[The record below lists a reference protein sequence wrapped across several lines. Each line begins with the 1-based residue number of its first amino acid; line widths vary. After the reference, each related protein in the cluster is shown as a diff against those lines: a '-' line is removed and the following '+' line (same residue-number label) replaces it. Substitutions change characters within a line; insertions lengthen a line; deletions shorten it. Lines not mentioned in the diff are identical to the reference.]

1 MTNFEEFEEVFDSGL
16 KGEHKWIPLSQPKL
30 NAHISLGK
38 SMYILFGGIPGSG
51 KTAIVDSV
59 FVLDI
64 YDWWY
69 ENQDKVD
76 ILPTWVYR
84 SMERAKFLKIA
95 KWTCYRLYKLYGLL
109 LDVPTIL
116 QWANK
121 KRELTAEEIQLI
133 KAQKPYFD
141 RMEERVHIIAG
152 AENPTGVW
160 KDALAFTHERGREI
174 KKTINIGGGK
184 TKEIFSHFEYT
195 NPNEILIHVTDHIG
209 KLKAERGFD
218 VKQTLDKHSEFMGI
232 LRDMFNWT
240 IIDISQLNRGIM
252 DTYRNVNTD
261 IDIMPQDFKGT
272 ANVYENADIVMGLMN
287 PYKLAAFEYMG
298 YDIKKFV
305 TPNGYNRFRA
315 LKVIKNSYGIDDFR
329 IGYQFLGEIGGMKE
343 LPTAENF
350 NLNLADYKDYI

>member
-1 MTNFEEFEEVFDSGL
+1 
-16 KGEHKWIPLSQPKL
+16 
-30 NAHISLGK
+30 
-38 SMYILFGGIPGSG
+38 
-51 KTAIVDSV
+51 
-59 FVLDI
+59 
-64 YDWWY
+64 
-69 ENQDKVD
+69 
-76 ILPTWVYR
+76 
-84 SMERAKFLKIA
+84 
-95 KWTCYRLYKLYGLL
+95 
-109 LDVPTIL
+109 
-116 QWANK
+116 
-121 KRELTAEEIQLI
+121 
-133 KAQKPYFD
+133 
-141 RMEERVHIIAG
+141 
-152 AENPTGVW
+152 
-160 KDALAFTHERGREI
+160 
-174 KKTINIGGGK
+174 
-184 TKEIFSHFEYT
+184 
-195 NPNEILIHVTDHIG
+195 
-209 KLKAERGFD
+209 
-218 VKQTLDKHSEFMGI
+218 MGI